1 MKREA
6 LSSARQQLRNVRGVR
21 QRLALSIRST
31 LAEMDRTKVL
41 RQEEEAVRLERELLE
56 ATLQMLMTPAG
67 QLLRSSRCRQVCS

>member
-21 QRLALSIRST
+21 QRLALSIRNT

-67 QLLRSSRCRQVCS
+67 QLLRSSHCRQACS